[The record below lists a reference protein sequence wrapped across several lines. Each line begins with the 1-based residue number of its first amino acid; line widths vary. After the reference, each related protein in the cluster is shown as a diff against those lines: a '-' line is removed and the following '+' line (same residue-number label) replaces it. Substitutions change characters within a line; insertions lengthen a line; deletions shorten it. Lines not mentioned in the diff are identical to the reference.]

1 MNYAAVEIGI
11 EHYIRKL
18 SGWIFNKFSEVSE
31 LLSLEQLYKLCDYN
45 LNS

>member
-18 SGWIFNKFSEVSE
+18 SGWIFNMFSEVSE
-31 LLSLEQLYKLCDYN
+31 LVSLEQLYKLCDYN